1 MIAGS
6 QCGDC
11 FYISYSRAIVHGDE
25 KRPERERE
33 RVEETLAVQLRM
45 RRWMHVAITW
55 SFNSSENDFKAG
67 AEPPT
72 VLNDLN

>member
-1 MIAGS
+1 LIAGS

-25 KRPERERE
+25 KGARERE
-33 RVEETLAVQLRM
+33 RVEESLAVQLRM